1 MADATDRY
9 VRLGR
14 HLVDERRTF
23 GWKSLSPELD
33 VGDTVVAPERLCERF
48 KHDIGKLLAIVEKP
62 DAATLEGFWPISGC
76 NKSDFW
82 RAGRNENSLRSHFV
96 SSVGN
101 F

>member
-23 GWKSLSPELD
+23 GGKSLPPELD
-33 VGDTVVAPERLCERF
+33 VGDTVVAPQRLCERF
-48 KHDIGKLLAIVEKP
+48 KHDIGKLLAIIE
-62 DAATLEGFWPISGC
+62 
-76 NKSDFW
+76 KSDAETTKGF
-82 RAGRNENSLRSHFV
+82 RPIGGSDRSGFRCAGRNQNSLPGHGE
-96 SSVGN
+96 SSAAN